1 MPTSPK
7 PTTQHLRAELLAD
20 GARPHARMSDLS
32 RYMLENFE
40 EMQALREE
48 GFSWEAIARNL
59 TKKGFVN
66 REGQPISAELAKLT
80 WSRRLHGR
88 RKKSLAPQATA
99 SEATA
104 PNTTAREPAA
114 RTAPPLSA
122 TTEKNALPFAEFERP
137 QIDIQPARLR
147 GTPAAP
153 AAHTN
158 SNAVST
164 PSLLS
169 KEEVDRRLAELA
181 ERQGGLKIPLPRVL

>member
-1 MPTSPK
+1 
-7 PTTQHLRAELLAD
+7 
-20 GARPHARMSDLS
+20 MSDLS

-59 TKKGFVN
+59 TKKGLVN

-80 WSRRLHGR
+80 WSRRFQGR

-104 PNTTAREPAA
+104 CEPAA

-137 QIDIQPARLR
+137 QLDIQPARLR